1 MYSNKSYPQVVSV
14 SHDCVKCYLNRKKCS
29 NEKTTTIK
37 SSAII
42 SFRLFH
48 KFYGNSALEN
58 GSGPKQLPWQQ
69 EAWLLIF

>member
-1 MYSNKSYPQVVSV
+1 M
-14 SHDCVKCYLNRKKCS
+14 KKQQQF
-29 NEKTTTIK
+29 K